1 MSCDFSP
8 ELRASAAMQPCSTRI
23 GGGLLR
29 LATRLLWLWPRTGM
43 KFCLEVGETERHLVE
58 FEFNQLLGQLHI
70 RVNRQEVK
78 RQVRLFNE
86 PVLETHVVQVGQNER
101 WTVRI
106 EKVRKPLFGQRCRVF
121 LNERLYRCYE
131 GL

>member
-1 MSCDFSP
+1 
-8 ELRASAAMQPCSTRI
+8 
-23 GGGLLR
+23 
-29 LATRLLWLWPRTGM
+29 M
-43 KFCLEVGETERHLVE
+43 KFCLEVGETERHLIE

-70 RVNRQEVK
+70 RVNRQEIK

-86 PVLETHVVQVGQNER
+86 PVRETHVVQVGRNER

-106 EKVRKPLFGQRCRVF
+106 EKERKPLFGQRCRVF

>member
-1 MSCDFSP
+1 M
-8 ELRASAAMQPCSTRI
+8 LLL
-23 GGGLLR
+23 GGQ
-29 LATRLLWLWPRTGM
+29 ARTTM
-43 KFCLEVGETERHLVE
+43 KFCLELGETERHLIE

-70 RVNRQEVK
+70 RVNRQEIK

-86 PVLETHVVQVGQNER
+86 PVRETHVVQVGRNER

-106 EKVRKPLFGQRCRVF
+106 EKERKPLFGQRCRVF